1 MRALGPMPRPRRAS
15 IHPSTDRPNHPKSP
29 RTPTLSLHPPIR
41 RSWRFLGR
49 AAGHSHDLSW
59 GVAQHVAKYFDIGE
73 WELEGV
79 DAPRYPGLFAPYVA
93 CV

>member
-15 IHPSTDRPNHPKSP
+15 IHRPTKSP
-29 RTPTLSLHPPIR
+29 EIPAHTLSLHPPIR